1 MSWKEESPEEK
12 AVIILAKEYMFNI
25 SLKSL
30 QACTKYQSS
39 VILLISGLRFS
50 EQQTTG
56 KFCENKQFKTFPFF
70 KKTNDCCIKYMN
82 I

>member
-1 MSWKEESPEEK
+1 MHSSRTSLVKDAPLISWKEDSTEKK
-12 AVIILAKEYMFNI
+12 AVVILANKYMFNI

-39 VILLISGLRFS
+39 VILLISVLRSS

-56 KFCENKQFKTFPFF
+56 KFCENKKFF
-70 KKTNDCCIKYMN
+70 SFF
-82 I
+82 